1 MSLRRALLTPFCRR
15 DLTALLCFVEPQ
27 GINSRID
34 LYLEFLEVV
43 TQQVTSMDT
52 DLLEVSFT
60 ILDYFRFQNR
70 ILGLT
75 IRHSIVGS

>member
-43 TQQVTSMDT
+43 SQQVTSMDT

-70 ILGLT
+70 ILVLT

>member
-27 GINSRID
+27 GIDSRID

-43 TQQVTSMDT
+43 SQQVTSMDT

-70 ILGLT
+70 ILVLT

>member
-43 TQQVTSMDT
+43 SQQVTSMDT